1 MHKKSGFTLIE
12 ILIVVAILAI
22 LTLTVIYSIT
32 HNLANSR
39 DARRKADLER
49 LKIAM
54 EDYYGDKNVYPP
66 DGSLGNCESEALKPY
81 LSLVPCDPKTKLPYC
96 YIYDNTDPKGQTYKI
111 LASFE
116 NEDDSAIASLGCEH
130 SSVNCGYESEC
141 SAQVGY
147 SKFDYGVSSSETKV
161 ISDDVAAGNFVA
173 DPSSVPSSTPTPSS
187 SIGPLPSTNPGLYSC
202 NADRKCRS
210 FDDPTAA
217 PYYCPLTWSN
227 SNCNNYCDS
236 VPSYGLCAL

>member
-54 EDYYGDKNVYPP
+54 EDYYGDKNIYPP
-66 DGSLGNCESEALKPY
+66 DGSLGNCESEILKPY
-81 LSLVPCDPKTKLPYC
+81 LSSVPCDPKTKLPYC

-130 SSVNCGYESEC
+130 SSVN
-141 SAQVGY
+141 
-147 SKFDYGVSSSETKV
+147 
-161 ISDDVAAGNFVA
+161 
-173 DPSSVPSSTPTPSS
+173 
-187 SIGPLPSTNPGLYSC
+187 
-202 NADRKCRS
+202 
-210 FDDPTAA
+210 
-217 PYYCPLTWSN
+217 
-227 SNCNNYCDS
+227 
-236 VPSYGLCAL
+236 